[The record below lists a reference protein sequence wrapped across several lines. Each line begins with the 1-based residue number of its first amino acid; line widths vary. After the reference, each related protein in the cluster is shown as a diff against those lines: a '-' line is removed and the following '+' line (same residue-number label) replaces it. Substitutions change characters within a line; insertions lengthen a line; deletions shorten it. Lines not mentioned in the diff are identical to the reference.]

1 MKKSLVALAVLAG
14 FAGAAAAQSSV
25 TLFGVIDV
33 AARYTKAN
41 GNDVKQ
47 LTNDGSSS
55 SRFGVR
61 GVEDLGGGLK
71 AGFWLEAGLA
81 ADSGSSGDSFGR
93 FWSRRASVSLMG
105 DFGEVRLGR
114 GKTSTRLVVDD
125 FDVYSTTGLG
135 DVTRVYQGFGLV
147 GTTLANTNY
156 DTNNR
161 ADNLVQYFLPSD
173 LGGVYGSFDVA
184 AGEGQQG
191 RKMYGGRL
199 GYKAGDLN
207 VAGGYQTTD
216 TQNTK
221 FKWASLGAS
230 YDFKVVKVSALYSQL
245 KVFSY
250 KQNIYTIG
258 AVVPV
263 TAAGSVTAQY
273 SKAETNSAA
282 DRAAPGLRG
291 DAQAFTIGYQH
302 NLSKRTA
309 LYTTASIIDNDNG
322 SFRVQSNA
330 VPAAAG
336 GKSGGLD
343 VGIKHSF

>member
-14 FAGAAAAQSSV
+14 FAGAASAQSSV

-41 GNDVKQ
+41 GNDTKQ
-47 LTNDGSSS
+47 LSNDGSSS
-55 SRFGVR
+55 SRIGVR

-71 AGFWLEAGLA
+71 AGFWLEGALS
-81 ADSGSSGDSFGR
+81 ADTGTADATR
-93 FWSRRASVSLMG
+93 FWGRRASVSLMG

-135 DVTRVYQGFGLV
+135 DVTRTYSLLGS
-147 GTTLANTNY
+147 NI

-161 ADNLVQYFLPSD
+161 SDNLVQYFLPAD

-184 AGEGQQG
+184 AGEGTDG
-191 RKMYGGRL
+191 KKMFGGRL
-199 GYKAGDLN
+199 GYKVGDLN

-216 TQNTK
+216 SLNSKYKQ
-221 FKWASLGAS
+221 FSLGGS
-230 YDFKVVKVSALYSQL
+230 YDFKVVKVQGLFSQL
-245 KVFSY
+245 KFGSR
-250 KQNIYTIG
+250 KQNVYTIG

-273 SKAETNSAA
+273 TKAETNGTA
-282 DRAAPGLRG
+282 DRDFIQRGVNTAG
-291 DAQAFTIGYQH
+291 DAQAFTVGYQH

-322 SFRVQSNA
+322 TFKVANNA
-330 VPAAAG
+330 VNAVRG